1 VSSLEWI
8 SCPRCGSSRS
18 HTLFEGRDHLH
29 GLPGQFCAAECAECG
44 FQFQNPRPGIDAI
57 PDLYPA
63 SYAPHESA
71 GASPRTARSNPFG
84 QLKHRVRHPVRCTL
98 PAFLRDSFGYEHL
111 PDRPGLLAKSQA
123 LALRGLCRREAGIGL
138 VPRLVR
144 EGRLLEIGC
153 AVGDY
158 LAALRDLGWQ
168 ALEGIE
174 PVPRAAQ
181 QAAARGF
188 VVRCASA
195 EAGLRDRTPQCYDVI
210 VASMVLEHLHD
221 PFAITRAVATIL
233 KPGGQ
238 FLFSTQVRDGL
249 DRRLFGEYWP
259 GFDFPRHMSYF
270 SRRDIEQLVAPYFDI
285 EAWHHQNAPQDYARG
300 ASWRLHE
307 GQLRDRLILFVAN
320 SRLAPPIG
328 WLLASL
334 GMTGRV
340 SVRCRRK
347 QA

>member
-1 VSSLEWI
+1 
-8 SCPRCGSSRS
+8 
-18 HTLFEGRDHLH
+18 
-29 GLPGQFCAAECAECG
+29 
-44 FQFQNPRPGIDAI
+44 
-57 PDLYPA
+57 
-63 SYAPHESA
+63 
-71 GASPRTARSNPFG
+71 
-84 QLKHRVRHPVRCTL
+84 
-98 PAFLRDSFGYEHL
+98 
-111 PDRPGLLAKSQA
+111 
-123 LALRGLCRREAGIGL
+123 L
-138 VPRLVR
+138 VPRFVR

-195 EAGLRDRTPQCYDVI
+195 EAGLRDRAPQCYDVI

-233 KPGGQ
+233 EPGGQ

-249 DRRLFGEYWP
+249 DRRLFGGYWP

-270 SRRDIEQLVAPYFDI
+270 SRRDIEQLMAPYFDI
-285 EAWHHQNAPQDYARG
+285 EEWHHQNAPQDYVRG

-307 GQLRDRLILFVAN
+307 GRVHDRLILFVAN

-347 QA
+347 QT